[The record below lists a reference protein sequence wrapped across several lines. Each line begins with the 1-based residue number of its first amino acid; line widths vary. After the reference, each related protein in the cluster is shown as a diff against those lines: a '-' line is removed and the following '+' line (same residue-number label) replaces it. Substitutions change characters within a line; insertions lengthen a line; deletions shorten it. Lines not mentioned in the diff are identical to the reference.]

1 MATTRSNSSKDYA
14 AIAAARIYRP
24 ADRMRLPKF
33 HFYGGHKKGKTT
45 LCTSVGVDNIII
57 ADPEF
62 GTARMKTKNPHVWP
76 IDRWDDMDDF
86 VMFCRSGASYNLRS
100 KAAYT
105 WASLDGL
112 TRISN
117 MALKYV
123 GRIAEERSLDR
134 QPGMVDRRD
143 YNKSGEL
150 MKDLLT
156 RMHNMPMGVIY
167 TSHERQVETND
178 SEEDE
183 DIDDTP
189 SQYVPDLPKGV
200 RGMVNSLVD
209 VIGRIYVVNVEIKGV
224 KKKQRRLWVGESVKY
239 ETGYR
244 SDFTLPDMIKYPSIP
259 KLIKLIDEGTTK

>member
-1 MATTRSNSSKDYA
+1 MATTRSSSKDYA

-24 ADRMRLPKF
+24 ADRTRLPKF
-33 HFYGGHKKGKTT
+33 HIYGGHKKGKTT

-62 GTARMKTKNPHVWP
+62 GTSRMKTKNPHVWP
-76 IDRWDDMDDF
+76 IERWDDMDDF
-86 VMFCRSGASYNLRS
+86 VMFCRGGAAYNLRS
-100 KAAYT
+100 KLAYT

-112 TRISN
+112 TRMNN

-156 RMHNMPMGVIY
+156 RMHNMNLGVIY
-167 TSHERQVETND
+167 TSHERQVDNND

-183 DIDDTP
+183 EIDDTP

-209 VIGRIYVVNVEIKGV
+209 VIGRIYVVNVDVNGV
-224 KKKQRRLWVGESVKY
+224 AKKQRRLWVGESIKY

-244 SDFTLPDMIKYPSIP
+244 SDFTLPDMIKYPTVP
-259 KLIKLIDEGTTK
+259 KLMKLIDEGKAK